1 MRTVICFGGSFN
13 PPHRAHLMIALKA
26 LRELRADEVWFIPTM
41 QSPLKDLELA
51 PFEHRARMVE
61 LLIKDYR
68 KLKVNRIESTLPSP
82 SYTIS
87 TVRKLKTEYP
97 DVRFIW
103 LIGSDQAENFMRWKD
118 AEDLSTLITFA
129 VFRRKEDTQ
138 IPTFMIELQADRIY
152 PHASQNIRGGQ
163 IEGCPKAVVRYFVKH
178 ELYLESI
185 AKSCVNERR
194 WAHIKAMT
202 ELALRLGSAHDLDLH
217 QVYIAALFHDSA
229 KQWTM
234 EKLKAWLAF
243 SHPDYLKEAPAL
255 WHQVVGAEWVKR
267 SFHIEDRTI
276 LKAIR
281 HHVEGHA
288 NDALTQVIYI
298 ADKCDETRGYDA
310 SEDLIVAYR
319 DLKKGYLRI
328 SANQKAYLLKEGKNI
343 E

>member
-26 LRELRADEVWFIPTM
+26 LRELKVDEVWFIPTM

-51 PFEHRARMVE
+51 PFEHRAQMVE

-87 TVRKLKTEYP
+87 TVLKLKSMYP
-97 DVRFIW
+97 DIRFIW
-103 LIGSDQAENFMRWKD
+103 LIGSDQAENFPRWKE
-118 AEDLSTLITFA
+118 AQELSRLISFA
-129 VFRRKEDTQ
+129 VFRRKKDDL
-138 IPTFMIELQADRIY
+138 IPDFMIELQSDRIF
-152 PHASQNIRGGQ
+152 PHASQNIRDGR

-185 AKSCVNERR
+185 AKSCVSERR

-229 KQWTM
+229 KQWNH

-243 SHPDYLKEAPAL
+243 CHPNYLKVTPAL

-267 SFHIEDRTI
+267 SLHIDDKAI

-281 HHVEGHA
+281 HHVEGHQS
-288 NDALTQVIYI
+288 DALTQVIYI

-310 SEDLIVAYR
+310 SEDLILAYR
-319 DLKKGYLRI
+319 DLNKAYLRI
-328 SANQKAYLLKEGKNI
+328 VENQKAYLLKEGKTI